1 MTTITHTVSLLN
13 LNSVDSIMNTLN
25 SLPKT
30 KCTIEHKNITSIVL
44 SISIDEELTYED
56 VLSLGTLIGS
66 IQTTSLI

>member
-1 MTTITHTVSLLN
+1 MTTITHTVGLLN
-13 LNSVDSIMNTLN
+13 LNSVDTIINTLN

-56 VLSLGTLIGS
+56 VFALGTLIGS
-66 IQTTSLI
+66 IQTSRL